1 MTFWN
6 KFFCLVWFVST
17 FEGGFQ
23 GSDSGCQACMA
34 STFTCF
40 ASAPGANFYILIC
53 LGSHTLFMI
62 GYSVSGYDSWINE
75 KTEDSTHVAIQSV
88 LLILEDISVDKRF

>member
-1 MTFWN
+1 
-6 KFFCLVWFVST
+6 
-17 FEGGFQ
+17 
-23 GSDSGCQACMA
+23 
-34 STFTCF
+34 
-40 ASAPGANFYILIC
+40 
-53 LGSHTLFMI
+53 MI